1 MSMEYVGTEL
11 ELFAQAG
18 NWKRYLGRR
27 ILPHL
32 SGRVLEV
39 GAGNGANTAQFLPM
53 SRGVSS
59 WTCLEPDARLAA
71 EIGARGLR
79 LPGGQAVEVR
89 NGTSEGLA
97 PGEKFRAIL
106 YVDVLEHI
114 EDDGGE
120 LARVA
125 AHLEPGGKLVILSP
139 AHQFLFSP
147 FDSSVGHHRRY
158 SRRTLRRA
166 IPEGVKLVE
175 LRYLDSFGLLASLA
189 QRGLLRQKM
198 PTIAQIKVWDRF
210 LVPVSRVL
218 DPLAAFRVGKS
229 LLGVWQ
235 KS

>member
-1 MSMEYVGTEL
+1 MHYVGTEL
-11 ELFAQAG
+11 ELFARAA

-39 GAGNGANTAQFLPM
+39 GAGNGANTAQFLPL

-59 WTCLEPDARLAA
+59 WTCLEPDSRLAA
-71 EIGARGLR
+71 EVTARGLH
-79 LPGGQAVEVR
+79 LPGGRAVEVR
-89 NGTSEGLA
+89 NATSEGLA
-97 PGEKFRAIL
+97 PAEKFDSIL

-125 AHLEPGGKLVILSP
+125 AHLEPGGRLVIMSP

-147 FDSSVGHHRRY
+147 FDASVGHFRRY
-158 SRRTLRRA
+158 DRRTLLGA
-166 IPEGVKLVE
+166 IPPGVKLVE

-189 QRGLLRQKM
+189 QRGLLKQKM
-198 PTIAQIKVWDRF
+198 PTVKQIMVWDRF

-218 DPLAAFRVGKS
+218 DPLSAFRVGKS

-235 KS
+235 KA